1 MLLKISLGFAILVG
15 LVTLYVTHFNVG
27 GKITDLNYQ
36 LTTTAQELDTSRA
49 NETQLRADVKT
60 LKTQLDTTVE
70 NYTEAT
76 NQLAQVTA
84 RAEEQFE
91 RANKA
96 TAALE
101 TTTQERNDAQR
112 ELAQWRA
119 FDMTPEQIRNNLSTL
134 RSLES
139 QLTVA
144 QTDIETYTR
153 ENDRLKR
160 ELRRYTGDREQEVI
174 LPPGTKGNVVAVDP
188 KYDFVILDIG
198 GNQGVLENAKMLVN
212 RDGKLIGRVQI
223 TEVEPNRSIAN
234 VLPEWKQ
241 DEIIEGDQV
250 VF

>member
-1 MLLKISLGFAILVG
+1 
-15 LVTLYVTHFNVG
+15 
-27 GKITDLNYQ
+27 
-36 LTTTAQELDTSRA
+36 
-49 NETQLRADVKT
+49 
-60 LKTQLDTTVE
+60 
-70 NYTEAT
+70 
-76 NQLAQVTA
+76 
-84 RAEEQFE
+84 
-91 RANKA
+91 
-96 TAALE
+96 
-101 TTTQERNDAQR
+101 
-112 ELAQWRA
+112 
-119 FDMTPEQIRNNLSTL
+119 MTPEQIRNNLSTL